1 MNFTTNFRKNR
12 LVYPFLLF
20 FSYISNE
27 PQDKPAKDTVTMQ
40 LNSIQSK
47 IALLGGA
54 SLFVTAAA
62 LVGYSIYSSVNTTN
76 LVAERT
82 SREAQETTFNGLK
95 NLGGKYAGEIR
106 AEMELALDA
115 ARTMADTFEV
125 SKISGPDG
133 GNLQIGRDQLNAVLL
148 NVLKGN
154 PSFNGTYSCWEPNAI
169 DGQDANFKTN
179 QNGNN
184 PDTGRFTPYWTRSAD
199 GKIAVQPLVEYDS
212 TAAHPNGVL
221 KGGWYSGPRDTDKE
235 SVLAPLPYIVQG
247 KQVWLATMSVPIHV
261 DGKFVGVAGA
271 DYDLSYVQKI
281 AEKVDKELYDG
292 QGEVAIV
299 SDQGLL
305 IADSDHPEWIGDSFE
320 KIMGVDTPEGLET
333 IKKGIPN
340 ASIDPEDKTVE
351 VFAPIKLGN
360 TGKSWSVMIKIHQDV
375 VLANV
380 HKLEADMIAQNHSST
395 VWQIVVGI
403 VVAILA
409 IAVLWFASRSI
420 SLPVQR
426 AAQLAKSIREGDFS
440 QRLNHDAQDE
450 VGDLSKA
457 LDQMAESLQGQVDVA
472 ERISQGDL
480 NQDVRLASERDQL
493 GLALQRMVK
502 NLNRLVSDVRTG
514 STQITDNAGQV
525 SGLSQDLASGATES
539 ASAITEISATITQ
552 IAAQTRQSAVN
563 ADRAN
568 KLSVTAEDLAQDGN
582 RLMSELMVAMEEIDK
597 SGRDITNII
606 KAIDEIATQTNLL
619 ALNAAIEAARAGQ
632 HGRGFAVVAD
642 EVRNL
647 AARSAQAA
655 KQTASLI
662 AESSTRT
669 VKGMELAD
677 KTAVALRDIVSGS
690 AEVSS
695 LVSDIASAS
704 NEQASGIEQISLGI
718 NQIDEITHQN
728 SASSEQCSNAAQ
740 ELTGQ
745 AEQLNGLISQ
755 FRLKS

>member
-1 MNFTTNFRKNR
+1 
-12 LVYPFLLF
+12 
-20 FSYISNE
+20 
-27 PQDKPAKDTVTMQ
+27 MQ

-62 LVGYSIYSSVNTTN
+62 LVGYSIYSSVTTQEM
-76 LVAERT
+76 VSSRT
-82 SREAQETTFNGLK
+82 SSEAKDTTFEALK
-95 NLGGKYAGEIR
+95 NLGGRYAGEVR

-115 ARTMADTFEV
+115 ARVMADTFEV
-125 SKISGPDG
+125 SKLSGADS
-133 GNLQIGRDQLNAVLL
+133 GNLFLGRDQLNSILL

-169 DGQDANFKTN
+169 DGLDENFKTG

-184 PDTGRFTPYWTRSAD
+184 AQTGRFTPYWTRSAD

-212 TAAHPNGVL
+212 TEAHPNGVL
-221 KGGWYSGPRDTDKE
+221 KGGWYITPRDAGKE

-247 KQVWLATMSVPIHV
+247 KQVWLATMSVPIKV
-261 DGKFVGVAGA
+261 NGQFVGVAGA
-271 DYDLSYVQKI
+271 DYNLDYVQQL
-281 AEKVDKELYDG
+281 ALKVDKELYDG

-305 IADSDHPEWIGDSFE
+305 IADSDHPEWIGQSFK
-320 KIMGVDTPEGLET
+320 KIMGNDWPEGMET
-333 IKKGIPN
+333 IQKGIAN
-340 ASIDPEDKTVE
+340 ASIDPDDKTVE

-360 TGKSWSVMIKIHQDV
+360 TGKAWSVMIKVHQDI
-375 VLANV
+375 VLSGV
-380 HKLEADMIAQNHSST
+380 QKLERDMVSQNQSNT
-395 VWQIVVGI
+395 IWQVVVGI
-403 VVAILA
+403 VIALLA
-409 IAVLWFASRSI
+409 MTVLWFSARSI
-420 SLPVQR
+420 AQPVQR
-426 AAQLAKSIREGDFS
+426 AALLAKSIREGDFS
-440 QRLNHDAQDE
+440 HRLNHDSKDE

-480 NQDVRLASERDQL
+480 NQDVRLASDRDQL

-502 NLNRLVSDVRTG
+502 NLNRLVSDVRVG
-514 STQITDNAGQV
+514 SAQITDNAGQV

-552 IAAQTRQSAVN
+552 IASQTRQSAAN

-568 KLSVTAEDLAQDGN
+568 KLSMNAEDLAQDGN
-582 RLMSELMVAMEEIDK
+582 RLMEELMVAMQEIDQ

-662 AESSTRT
+662 VESSTRT

-677 KTAVALRDIVSGS
+677 KTAGALRDIVTGS
-690 AEVSS
+690 SEVSS

-745 AEQLNGLISQ
+745 AEHLNGLISQ